1 MLRVRDLA
9 LGYGAEPVI
18 EGVNLEV
25 APGKFVS
32 LVGPSGSGKTSILR
46 AVSGFA
52 VRRDRAAS
60 N

>member
-25 APGKFVS
+25 ASGKFVS
-32 LVGPSGSGKTSILR
+32 LVGPSG
-46 AVSGFA
+46 
-52 VRRDRAAS
+52 
-60 N
+60 